1 MRILRLRPTFRF
13 AKLRQ
18 FSTTANTGLGDQ
30 ILTELEEIWKKGKA
44 PEKFNFS
51 RDIFDRHA
59 LHRPTATALW
69 FDNGDPSQDRKW
81 SFSEVQKESL
91 RSAIFLRNMLNLRE
105 GSPPPYVLTILSRLP
120 EWCSLS
126 PFFPEFGF
134 PRLLHPQKD
143 ENQRGEGSS
152 HTKMQV
158 LYLHLSAIR
167 VGTIFCP
174 GTTMLTSEDIEYRL
188 DASRAGMIITDE
200 ENMDK
205 VDDAYRGLVDFGLKK
220 VVIRTGDKKP
230 VPLKNDWI
238 DYHSL
243 AETISANEIDSFR
256 HLDTPSDQVAQGY
269 FTSGTTGKPKMVAHT
284 HSSYGIGHYTTVK
297 MLDLKETDLHWN
309 ISDPGWAKSSYSN
322 FFAPWTVGSAVYIH
336 QMERFEAPKVLK
348 ALSEKPITTFC
359 APPTLYKSMVQETDP
374 NLFKFPKLRYC
385 IGAGEP
391 VSPEVIRSWQKN
403 TGVVLHQAYGQTEMT
418 AVDCEISSKD
428 DSIGIANGFMNIRI
442 VDDAGKECPIGT
454 EGQLALR
461 VKPVRPVGLFKGYLK
476 KGANGPE
483 LDTEKNSSVFVGDVY
498 LTGDR
503 AYKDDSGH
511 VFLVGRADDVI
522 TSAGYR
528 IGPSEIEAS
537 RILLFTAAGV
547 VSCALQSVLQTHPS
561 VVESAV
567 VASPDPQRGEVVKA
581 FIILTPQYKTIAEKD
596 EAKLVTEIQNFV
608 KKHTAPYKYPR
619 KVEFVDTLPKTVS
632 GKILRRELKRM
643 EYEKGKK

>member
-120 EWCSLS
+120 EWW
-126 PFFPEFGF
+126 
-134 PRLLHPQKD
+134 
-143 ENQRGEGSS
+143 
-152 HTKMQV
+152 
-158 LYLHLSAIR
+158 YLHLSAIR

-528 IGPSEIEAS
+528 IGPSEIE
-537 RILLFTAAGV
+537 
-547 VSCALQSVLQTHPS
+547 SVLQTHPS